1 MNVKLLLA
9 LVFLVSVTTFAQ
21 DKKWSV
27 EANYPISIAG
37 DLGND
42 NPGVIDIG
50 IKYRFW
56 DLKVAKIGP
65 AFNVGMLTDN
75 IQSFD
80 GFNGMPSSTDFRE
93 TNWLFQPKLFSEFQ
107 IPGIPKLR
115 PSIGLG
121 YTFIRSSFDGRGGG
135 LTFDNADTEG
145 GFNFN
150 TGLSY
155 DITNKIF
162 IQGQYDFIGI
172 SADFEEDRYL
182 GFLKFGLGFRF

>member
-1 MNVKLLLA
+1 MKVKLLFGLLFLA
-9 LVFLVSVTTFAQ
+9 SLTTFAQ
-21 DKKWSV
+21 DKRWSV

-42 NPGVIDIG
+42 VPGIIDLG
-50 IKYRFW
+50 VKFRFL
-56 DLKVAKIGP
+56 DFKVAQIG
-65 AFNVGMLTDN
+65 AGFNAGVLTDN
-75 IQSFD
+75 INSFD
-80 GFNGMPSSTDFRE
+80 GFPSPIEFRE

-107 IPGIPKLR
+107 IRGISKLR

-121 YTFIRSSFDGRGGG
+121 YTFIRSSFEGRGGG

-150 TGLSY
+150 VGLSY

>member
-1 MNVKLLLA
+1 MNVKLLIGL
-9 LVFLVSVTTFAQ
+9 LFLVCVSTFAQ

-42 NPGVIDIG
+42 NPGVIDLG
-50 IKYRFW
+50 LKYRFL
-56 DLKVAKIGP
+56 DLEVARIG
-65 AFNVGMLTDN
+65 AGFNVGVLSDRL
-75 IQSFD
+75 QSFD
-80 GFNGMPSSTDFRE
+80 GFNGMPSSSDFRE

-107 IPGIPKLR
+107 IPTIPKLK

-121 YTFIRSSFDGRGGG
+121 YTFIRSSFEGRAGG
-135 LTFDNADTEG
+135 LTFDNSDTEG

-150 TGLSY
+150 AGLSY
-155 DITNKIF
+155 DITDKLF
-162 IQGQYDFIGI
+162 VQGQYDFIGI